1 MMKGWVE
8 VEDTQELMPDNRE
21 SWKGKKKC
29 L

>member
-8 VEDTQELMPDNRE
+8 VEDTQELMPDKIE